1 MKDLSVSEVA
11 MVSGGAGVS
20 AETVGCAIGGA
31 VGARAGGLAGGA
43 AGCVA
48 GSYIANNAGAWGAAF
63 GRAVNSSGAFKV
75 RYIII

>member
-31 VGARAGGLAGGA
+31 VGARAGLAGGA